1 MSGRPG
7 PGPNSNQVT
16 AGNGRPRHNRPMH
29 PDQPTFEYGS
39 ATPADH
45 PRRGPLDD
53 LRQRLARLSASHP
66 SSPGFETR
74 GDGSGGGEAAKE
86 RAGGG
91 EAAQEPAGG
100 GEAAQEPA
108 EGGEGAGGGEG
119 AREPPASGGQA
130 GEGGRDLTDALGR
143 LDRLSRLVGGG
154 GRAGS
159 DRPATGGRGEGVLPG
174 SGTRDPYRPWFAP
187 GEVCQPWF
195 SPDQSD
201 RSG

>member
-1 MSGRPG
+1 MC
-7 PGPNSNQVT
+7 
-16 AGNGRPRHNRPMH
+16 
-29 PDQPTFEYGS
+29 PDQPTFEYGP
-39 ATPADH
+39 AAPADR

-66 SSPGFETR
+66 SSRGFETR
-74 GDGSGGGEAAKE
+74 GDGASGGEVAKE

-91 EAAQEPAGG
+91 EAAGDKAGGGGAAKEPAER
-100 GEAAQEPA
+100 GEAAQERA
-108 EGGEGAGGGEG
+108 EGGGEPAQEPAVGGG
-119 AREPPASGGQA
+119 PP
-130 GEGGRDLTDALGR
+130 GEGSRGLIDR

-159 DRPATGGRGEGVLPG
+159 DRPASVGRAEEALPG
-174 SGTRDPYRPWFAP
+174 SSTRDPYRPWFAP
-187 GEVCQPWF
+187 GEVCRPWF